1 MSDSSVPSVSVILP
15 ILNEERDLANCISA
29 ILQQNYS
36 GDIEVILAL
45 GPSEDKTNQIA
56 QQLAAADSRVKLV
69 NNPTGQTAVG
79 LNLAIASASYEII
92 CRIDGHSEVSNT
104 YIKTAVEIM
113 QQQGAVNVGGL
124 MYADSNHGLQ
134 RVIALAMRS
143 KLGVGPSKFHTG
155 GKAGAT
161 DTVYLGTFKKSAIL
175 AAGGFDERYIRAQD
189 WELNHRLR
197 EKGGL
202 IWFDPKLVVTYRPRN
217 TFIKLAKQY
226 FQYGRWRRAISRQH
240 KGTINYRYL
249 APPVAVLINI
259 FSLLSAILVNPVFI
273 TPLLTYL
280 ALIFIGGFFIGKKL
294 IDRLLMPLVLIVMHF
309 SWGIGFIS
317 SPKNLLKY

>member
-1 MSDSSVPSVSVILP
+1 MSDLSFPSVSVILP

-45 GPSEDKTNQIA
+45 GPSKDKTNQIA